1 MNCEKTKLFL
11 NTLYIQLDERLL
23 ALGKRQGLPANLLG
37 GQAYQDQGHQQHEAL
52 LTGAGSSINIINSNN
67 NVNINIADHQV
78 PVNTNNKYYN
88 CMRLFDHKTTKKKL
102 QLFRKQQHIII
113 VK

>member
-1 MNCEKTKLFL
+1 MNCEKTQFFL
-11 NTLYIQLDERLL
+11 NTLYIQHDERLL
-23 ALGKRQGLPANLLG
+23 ALGEGKGLPANLLG

-78 PVNTNNKYYN
+78 PVNNNNKYYN
-88 CMRLFDHKTTKKKL
+88 CMRLFDHKTTTTKNYNYSENNNIL
-102 QLFRKQQHIII
+102 S
-113 VK
+113 